1 MNNLK
6 SSQTWLGA
14 GVITAIGASLC
25 CITPVLALIS
35 GASGIASSFSW
46 MEPFR
51 PYLIA
56 ITLGVLG
63 FAWYQKLKPKTAEEI
78 ACACEDDEKPSFFQS
93 KTFLSIITVFA
104 IVMLAFPYYGQAF
117 YPKENKN
124 IVVVSADN
132 IKQVNFKLRG
142 MDCASCEE
150 HIKYSVNKL
159 PGILET
165 KADYKTGIANVKYDQ
180 SKTNKNSIIKAIDA
194 TGYNVT
200 GEVPSLSSS
209 SLIKPEHCGPN
220 GCK

>member
-1 MNNLK
+1 MNNSK

-14 GVITAIGASLC
+14 GVITAISASLC

-35 GASGIASSFSW
+35 GTSGIASAFSW

-56 ITLGVLG
+56 VTLGVLG
-63 FAWYQKLKPKTAEEI
+63 FAWYRQLKPKTAEEI
-78 ACACEDDEKPSFFQS
+78 ACACEDNEKPSFFRS
-93 KTFLSIITVFA
+93 KLFLSIITVFA
-104 IVMLAFPYYGQAF
+104 IAMLAFPYYGQAF
-117 YPKENKN
+117 YPKSNKN
-124 IVVVSADN
+124 VVVVPSGD
-132 IKQVNFKLRG
+132 IKQVSFKLRG

-165 KADYKTGIANVKYDQ
+165 KADYKTGMANVKYDR
-180 SKTNKNSIIKAIDA
+180 SKTDRNSIIKAIDA
-194 TGYNVT
+194 TGYKVT
-200 GEVPSLSSS
+200 GEIPS
-209 SLIKPEHCGPN
+209 KPESCGPN

>member
-35 GASGIASSFSW
+35 GASGVASSFSW

-51 PYLIA
+51 PYLVA

-63 FAWYQKLKPKTAEEI
+63 FAWYQKSKPKTAEEI
-78 ACACEDDEKPSFFQS
+78 ACACENDEKPPFFQS

-104 IVMLAFPYYGQAF
+104 ILMLAFPYYGQAF

-124 IVVVSADN
+124 VVVVSAGN
-132 IKQVNFKLRG
+132 IKQVNFKLKG

-159 PGILET
+159 PGILKT

-180 SKTNKNSIIKAIDA
+180 SKTDKNSIIKAIDE
-194 TGYNVT
+194 TGYKVT
-200 GEVPSLSSS
+200 GELASSG
-209 SLIKPEHCGPN
+209 SLIQPEHCGPK

>member
-1 MNNLK
+1 MKNSK
-6 SSQTWLGA
+6 SSPTWLGA
-14 GVITAIGASLC
+14 GIITAIGASLC

-51 PYLIA
+51 PYLIV

-93 KTFLSIITVFA
+93 KTFLSLITVFA
-104 IVMLAFPYYGQAF
+104 ILMLAFPYYGQVF

-124 IVVVSADN
+124 VVVVSAGD
-132 IKQVNFKLRG
+132 IKQTNFKLRG

-165 KADYKTGIANVKYDQ
+165 KADYKTGIATVKYDQ
-180 SKTNKNSIIKAIDA
+180 SKTNKSLIIKAIDE
-194 TGYNVT
+194 TGYKVT
-200 GEVPSLSSS
+200 SELASSG
-209 SLIKPEHCGPN
+209 SLIQPEHCGPN

>member
-1 MNNLK
+1 MNNSK
-6 SSQTWLGA
+6 SSQSWLGA

-93 KTFLSIITVFA
+93 KTFLSIITVFCDLNA
-104 IVMLAFPYYGQAF
+104 CLPL
-117 YPKENKN
+117 
-124 IVVVSADN
+124 
-132 IKQVNFKLRG
+132 LRTG
-142 MDCASCEE
+142 LLSKGEQ
-150 HIKYSVNKL
+150 KYRCC
-159 PGILET
+159 ICRQ
-165 KADYKTGIANVKYDQ
+165 Y
-180 SKTNKNSIIKAIDA
+180 
-194 TGYNVT
+194 
-200 GEVPSLSSS
+200 
-209 SLIKPEHCGPN
+209 
-220 GCK
+220 

>member
-1 MNNLK
+1 MNNSK
-6 SSQTWLGA
+6 SSPTWLGA
-14 GVITAIGASLC
+14 GIITAIGASLC

-51 PYLIA
+51 PYLIV

-104 IVMLAFPYYGQAF
+104 ILMLAFPYYGQAF

-124 IVVVSADN
+124 VVVMSADN
-132 IKQVNFKLRG
+132 IKQANFKLRG

-165 KADYKTGIANVKYDQ
+165 KADYKTGIATVKYDQ
-180 SKTNKNSIIKAIDA
+180 SKTDKSLIIKAIDE
-194 TGYNVT
+194 TGYKVT
-200 GEVPSLSSS
+200 SELASSG
-209 SLIKPEHCGPN
+209 SLIQPEHCGPN